1 MNPTVPHADEQ
12 TLQVLLLEDD
22 IEARHVVRDA
32 LAPCHTRIA
41 VHEAGTLAQCRRL
54 LEARTFDLFLV
65 DLVLPDGAGVD
76 AIRHACALKR
86 APVALVISS
95 IADENVVIEAIM
107 AGARGYVS
115 KFDPPG
121 EIAHSIEVAIAG
133 GSCISPTIA
142 QKLME
147 LLRRQAAVPAAQ
159 PHRIQL
165 TERERDVLQLAS
177 RGYNYRRIAEISGTR
192 PSTVYTHV
200 RHIYEKLHV
209 SNLAQALFEARR
221 LQLV

>member
-1 MNPTVPHADEQ
+1 MTRTTYHGDQ
-12 TLQVLLLEDD
+12 GTLQVLLLEDD
-22 IEARHVVRDA
+22 VEARRVVRDA
-32 LAPCHTRIA
+32 LASGHEHAIL
-41 VHEAGTLAQCRRL
+41 HEADTLAECRRL
-54 LEARTFDLFLV
+54 LESHDFDLFLV
-65 DLVLPDGAGVD
+65 DLALPDGTGTD

-95 IADENVVIEAIM
+95 LADENVVIEAIM
-107 AGARGYVS
+107 AGAKGYVS
-115 KFDPPG
+115 KLDPPG
-121 EIAHSIEVAIAG
+121 EIAHSIEVAVAG
-133 GSCISPTIA
+133 GSCMSPTIA

-147 LLRRQAAVPAAQ
+147 LLRRQADTPAAQ

-221 LQLV
+221 LHLV